1 MKKYFGKK
9 ASILLLALSLVTATN
24 LEDSI
29 PTYEHPFKNKDIKS
43 IYHEDKKH
51 L

>member
-1 MKKYFGKK
+1 MKKYFGTT
-9 ASILLLALSLVTATN
+9 ASILLLALSHVTATN
-24 LEDSI
+24 VEDQL
-29 PTYEHPFKNKDIKS
+29 PTYEHPFKNKEIKS